1 MSSENSENLEGNLE
15 ASLEKPQLK
24 NIVEGA
30 LLVADRTLGI
40 DHLQALFDLDQRP
53 ERDQIRAVLQELEE
67 DYQGRA
73 AELVK
78 VSSGYRFQ
86 VRQDYAQW
94 IGRLWEEKPPR
105 YSRALLETLALIA
118 YKQPITRGEI
128 ESIRGV
134 AVSSNIVKT
143 LIERDWV
150 KVVGHKD
157 VPGRPAMYASTKE
170 FLDYFG
176 LKNLDNLPPLAD
188 VRDLDKINHELP
200 LEVMQEL
207 DKVVNAAST
216 PEGVSVDEL
225 SDARRD
231 NGASNVVQIPLN
243 QGVEN
248 IDSQN
253 SEAEQANSDG
263 GDIDQQCLDD
273 DGHLQDPGSD
283 TIIGEASAV
292 VSEGVEI
299 EEDVDIDIDIEN
311 VETNQQTD

>member
-1 MSSENSENLEGNLE
+1 MSLKNSENLEENLG
-15 ASLEKPQLK
+15 KTQLK

-30 LLVADRTLGI
+30 LLVANRTLGV

-53 ERDQIRAVLQELEE
+53 EKDQIRAVLEELEE

-105 YSRALLETLALIA
+105 YSRALLETLSLIA

-134 AVSSNIVKT
+134 AVSSTIIKT
-143 LIERDWV
+143 LIERAWV

-176 LKNLDNLPPLAD
+176 LKSLENLPPLAD
-188 VRDLDKINHELP
+188 VRDLDKINQELP
-200 LEVMQEL
+200 FEVMQEL
-207 DKVVNAAST
+207 DATINADSMPKDADVNEAS
-216 PEGVSVDEL
+216 
-225 SDARRD
+225 
-231 NGASNVVQIPLN
+231 GAGNVVQISLN
-243 QGVEN
+243 KEA
-248 IDSQN
+248 QN
-253 SEAEQANSDG
+253 SASQSSEVEQAASAEDG
-263 GDIDQQCLDD
+263 DLDERSPDGDTANEKIADEVGTGFSEDIDNTENTETDTQQ
-273 DGHLQDPGSD
+273 QD
-283 TIIGEASAV
+283 
-292 VSEGVEI
+292 
-299 EEDVDIDIDIEN
+299 
-311 VETNQQTD
+311 

>member
-1 MSSENSENLEGNLE
+1 MSLKNSENLEENLG
-15 ASLEKPQLK
+15 KTPLK

-30 LLVADRTLGI
+30 LLVANRTLGV

-53 ERDQIRAVLQELEE
+53 EKDQIRAVLEELEE

-105 YSRALLETLALIA
+105 YSRALLETLSLIA

-134 AVSSNIVKT
+134 AVSSTIIKT
-143 LIERDWV
+143 LIERAWV

-176 LKNLDNLPPLAD
+176 LKSLENLPPLAD
-188 VRDLDKINHELP
+188 VRDLDKINQELP
-200 LEVMQEL
+200 FEVMQEL
-207 DKVVNAAST
+207 DATINADSMPKDADVNEAS
-216 PEGVSVDEL
+216 
-225 SDARRD
+225 
-231 NGASNVVQIPLN
+231 GAGNVVQISLN
-243 QGVEN
+243 KEA
-248 IDSQN
+248 QN
-253 SEAEQANSDG
+253 SASQSSEVEQA
-263 GDIDQQCLDD
+263 
-273 DGHLQDPGSD
+273 
-283 TIIGEASAV
+283 ASAEDGDLDERSPDGDTANEKIADEV
-292 VSEGVEI
+292 GTGFSE
-299 EEDVDIDIDIEN
+299 DTDN
-311 VETNQQTD
+311 TETDTQQQD

>member
-1 MSSENSENLEGNLE
+1 MSLKNSENLEENLG
-15 ASLEKPQLK
+15 KTQLK

-30 LLVADRTLGI
+30 LLVANRTLGV

-53 ERDQIRAVLQELEE
+53 EKDQIRAVLEELEE

-105 YSRALLETLALIA
+105 YSRALLETLSLIA

-134 AVSSNIVKT
+134 VVSSTIIKT
-143 LIERDWV
+143 LIERAWV

-176 LKNLDNLPPLAD
+176 LKSLENLPPLAD
-188 VRDLDKINHELP
+188 VRDLDKINQELP
-200 LEVMQEL
+200 FEVMQEL
-207 DKVVNAAST
+207 DATINADSMPKDADVNEAS
-216 PEGVSVDEL
+216 
-225 SDARRD
+225 
-231 NGASNVVQIPLN
+231 GAGNVVQISLN
-243 QGVEN
+243 KEA
-248 IDSQN
+248 QN
-253 SEAEQANSDG
+253 SASQSSEVEQAASAEDG
-263 GDIDQQCLDD
+263 DLDERSPDGDTANEKIADEVGTGFSEDIDNTENTETDTQQ
-273 DGHLQDPGSD
+273 QD
-283 TIIGEASAV
+283 
-292 VSEGVEI
+292 
-299 EEDVDIDIDIEN
+299 
-311 VETNQQTD
+311 

>member
-1 MSSENSENLEGNLE
+1 MSLKNSENLEENLG
-15 ASLEKPQLK
+15 KTQLK

-30 LLVADRTLGI
+30 LLVANRTLGV

-53 ERDQIRAVLQELEE
+53 EKDQIKAVLQELEE

-105 YSRALLETLALIA
+105 YSRALLETLSLIA

-134 AVSSNIVKT
+134 AVSSTIIKT

-176 LKNLDNLPPLAD
+176 LKSLENLPPLAD
-188 VRDLDKINHELP
+188 VRDLDKINQELP
-200 LEVMQEL
+200 FEVMQEL
-207 DKVVNAAST
+207 DEAINADSMPKDADVN
-216 PEGVSVDEL
+216 EVS
-225 SDARRD
+225 
-231 NGASNVVQIPLN
+231 GAGNVVQISLN
-243 QGVEN
+243 KEA
-248 IDSQN
+248 QN
-253 SEAEQANSDG
+253 SASQSSEVEQAASAED
-263 GDIDQQCLDD
+263 GDIDEHSPDGDTANEKIADQVDTGFSEDTDNTETDTRQQD
-273 DGHLQDPGSD
+273 
-283 TIIGEASAV
+283 
-292 VSEGVEI
+292 
-299 EEDVDIDIDIEN
+299 
-311 VETNQQTD
+311 

>member
-1 MSSENSENLEGNLE
+1 MSLKNSENLEENLG
-15 ASLEKPQLK
+15 KTPLK

-30 LLVADRTLGI
+30 LLVANRTLGV

-53 ERDQIRAVLQELEE
+53 EKDQIRAVLEELEE

-105 YSRALLETLALIA
+105 YSRALLETLSLIA

-134 AVSSNIVKT
+134 AVSSTIIKT
-143 LIERDWV
+143 LIERAWV

-176 LKNLDNLPPLAD
+176 LKSLENLPPLAD
-188 VRDLDKINHELP
+188 VRDLDKINQELP
-200 LEVMQEL
+200 FEVMQEL
-207 DKVVNAAST
+207 DATINADSMPKDADVSEAS
-216 PEGVSVDEL
+216 
-225 SDARRD
+225 
-231 NGASNVVQIPLN
+231 GAGNVVQISLN
-243 QGVEN
+243 KEA
-248 IDSQN
+248 QN
-253 SEAEQANSDG
+253 SASQSSEVEQAASAEDG
-263 GDIDQQCLDD
+263 DLDERSPDGDTANEKIADEVGTGFSEDIDNTENTETDTQQ
-273 DGHLQDPGSD
+273 QD
-283 TIIGEASAV
+283 
-292 VSEGVEI
+292 
-299 EEDVDIDIDIEN
+299 
-311 VETNQQTD
+311 